1 MKLTRAINVLAVLLL
16 IAAAATVYKI
26 KYEATWQAVEVER
39 LNRQI
44 ERERV
49 SINILNAEWAH
60 LTRPDRI
67 QNLAEKHL
75 DLKPA
80 DPHQRIALIDL
91 PMRPPRV
98 DSIADTIASL
108 GGEMDMKIIEGPK
121 PPGEDP
127 IARTIESMGLAMPS
141 ADERID
147 RTMHQLGTGPML
159 DYGPPQ

>member
-1 MKLTRAINVLAVLLL
+1 MKLTRTINVLAVLLL
-16 IAAAATVYKI
+16 IGAAVTVYKI

-39 LNRQI
+39 LTRQI
-44 ERERV
+44 EREKV
-49 SINILNAEWAH
+49 AINILKAEWAH

-75 DLKPA
+75 DLKPV
-80 DPHQRIALIDL
+80 DSRQRIALADL
-91 PMRPPRV
+91 PMRPARV

-108 GGEMDMKIIEGPK
+108 GQIDLKIAEEPK
-121 PPGEDP
+121 APGDDP

-141 ADERID
+141 ASD
-147 RTMHQLGTGPML
+147 RVDGTMRQFGMGAVP

>member
-1 MKLTRAINVLAVLLL
+1 MKVTRTINVLAVLML
-16 IAAAATVYKI
+16 IGAAATVYKI

-44 ERERV
+44 EREKV

-75 DLKPA
+75 DLKPV
-80 DPHQRIALIDL
+80 DSRQRMALADL
-91 PMRPPRV
+91 PLRPVRV

-108 GGEMDMKIIEGPK
+108 GQMDMKIIEGPK

-141 ADERID
+141 GGSRID
-147 RTMHQLGTGPML
+147 RTMNEFGMGGVP

>member
-16 IAAAATVYKI
+16 IGAAVAVYKI

-39 LNRQI
+39 LHRQI
-44 ERERV
+44 EREKV

-67 QNLAEKHL
+67 QNLAEKNL
-75 DLKPA
+75 DLKPV
-80 DPHQRIALIDL
+80 DSRQRMALIDL
-91 PMRPPRV
+91 PMRPARV

-108 GGEMDMKIIEGPK
+108 GQIDMKIIEGPK

-147 RTMHQLGTGPML
+147 RTMRELGSNPML

>member
-16 IAAAATVYKI
+16 IGAAVAVYKI

-44 ERERV
+44 EREKV
-49 SINILNAEWAH
+49 SINILKAEWAH

-67 QNLAEKHL
+67 QNLAEKNL
-75 DLKPA
+75 DLKPVN
-80 DPHQRIALIDL
+80 PHQRIALIDL

-108 GGEMDMKIIEGPK
+108 SGDLDMKIIEGPK
-121 PPGEDP
+121 AAGEDL
-127 IARTIESMGLAMPS
+127 IGRTIESMGLAMPS
-141 ADERID
+141 ADDRVD
-147 RTMHQLGTGPML
+147 RTMRELGAEPML
-159 DYGPPQ
+159 DYGAPQ

>member
-1 MKLTRAINVLAVLLL
+1 MKVTRTINVLAVLLL
-16 IAAAATVYKI
+16 IGAAVTVYKI

-44 ERERV
+44 EREKV
-49 SINILNAEWAH
+49 AINILNAEWAH

-67 QNLAEKHL
+67 QNLAEKNL

-80 DPHQRIALIDL
+80 DPRQRIALIDL
-91 PMRPPRV
+91 PVRPPRV

-108 GGEMDMKIIEGPK
+108 GQIDMKIIEGPK
-121 PPGEDP
+121 PAGEDL
-127 IARTIESMGLAMPS
+127 IGRTIESMGLAMPS
-141 ADERID
+141 ADERVD
-147 RTMHQLGTGPML
+147 RTMRELGTTPML

>member
-1 MKLTRAINVLAVLLL
+1 MKLTRTINVLAVLLL
-16 IAAAATVYKI
+16 IGAAVSVYKI

-39 LNRQI
+39 LSRQI
-44 ERERV
+44 EREKV
-49 SINILNAEWAH
+49 AINILKAEWAH
-60 LTRPDRI
+60 LIRPDRI

-75 DLKPA
+75 DLKPV
-80 DPHQRIALIDL
+80 DPRQRIALIDL
-91 PMRPPRV
+91 PVRPPRI

-108 GGEMDMKIIEGPK
+108 GESNIRIFDEPK

-141 ADERID
+141 ASDRID
-147 RTMHQLGTGPML
+147 GTMRQFGIGGAQ

>member
-16 IAAAATVYKI
+16 IGAAVAVYKI

-44 ERERV
+44 EREKV
-49 SINILNAEWAH
+49 AINILNAEWAH

-67 QNLAEKHL
+67 QNLAEKNL

-80 DPHQRIALIDL
+80 DPRHRIALIDL
-91 PMRPPRV
+91 PVRPARV

-108 GGEMDMKIIEGPK
+108 GDLDTKIAEEPK
-121 PPGEDP
+121 SHGGEDL
-127 IARTIESMGLAMPS
+127 IARTIESMGLAIPS
-141 ADERID
+141 ADERVD
-147 RTMHQLGTGPML
+147 RTMRELGRGPMY

>member
-1 MKLTRAINVLAVLLL
+1 MKVTRAINVLAVLLL
-16 IAAAATVYKI
+16 IGAAVTVYKI

-44 ERERV
+44 EREKV
-49 SINILNAEWAH
+49 SINILKAEWAH

-67 QNLAEKHL
+67 QFLAEKNL

-80 DPHQRIALIDL
+80 DPRQRMALIDL
-91 PMRPPRV
+91 PVRPPRV

-108 GGEMDMKIIEGPK
+108 SGELDMKIIEGPK

-147 RTMHQLGTGPML
+147 RTMRELGTGPMI

>member
-1 MKLTRAINVLAVLLL
+1 MKLTRLINVLAVLLL
-16 IAAAATVYKI
+16 IGAAATVYKI
-26 KYEATWQAVEVER
+26 KYQATWQAVEVER

-44 ERERV
+44 EREKV
-49 SINILNAEWAH
+49 SINILKAEWAH
-60 LTRPDRI
+60 LIRPDRI
-67 QNLAEKHL
+67 QNLAEKNL

-80 DPHQRIALIDL
+80 DPRQRIALIDL
-91 PMRPPRV
+91 PVRPPRV

-108 GGEMDMKIIEGPK
+108 GAMTEMKIAEEPK

-127 IARTIESMGLAMPS
+127 IARTIESMGLAMP

-147 RTMHQLGTGPML
+147 RTMRELGIGGVP